1 MALKCSIVQKNV
13 SAYIDDQLDMEKR
26 KQIEQHLLECSD
38 CAKKKEE
45 LSDIIHKVGHI
56 SIPTVSSQQWEQ
68 VHHKLITNI
77 EGLPAKKGLFRFPKW
92 AFAPAGA
99 FVVALLIYVTISIVP
114 FGNQQSSPISVD
126 VCLQE
131 HSMLYSEQIFPT
143 GILPEFAITE
153 TDQTTT
159 QEDDSNEQK
168 SDLDTLMEAHYGI
181 IN

>member
-1 MALKCSIVQKNV
+1 MSVF
-13 SAYIDDQLDMEKR
+13 IDDQLDIEKR

-45 LSDIIHKVGHI
+45 LDVIIHRVGSI
-56 SIPTVSSQQWEQ
+56 SVPKVSSQQWEQ
-68 VHHKLITNI
+68 VHSKLITNI
-77 EGLPAKKGLFRFPKW
+77 ESLPAKKGLSWFPKW

-99 FVVALLIYVTISIVP
+99 FALALLIYITISIVP
-114 FGNQQSSPISVD
+114 FGNQQASPISVD

-159 QEDDSNEQK
+159 QEDTSSEQK